1 MLTKKMVIRLGRFSI
16 IIVSLIFGFNSDQ
29 IQNLGHIIPE
39 ININQPLNLT
49 EITEI
54 GQKITVQISNKD
66 GFLGSGILIK
76 KENNTYTV
84 ITNDHVLRAGEAPY
98 NIKTFDQQIYLAT
111 VNLREENFN
120 NYDLA
125 TLTFI
130 SNIDYNLGKINHNI
144 KENESIFAVGYSF
157 TFNEDDLII
166 IDENS
171 PENEPLETEINL
183 NETIENLQF
192 TVKQGKVF
200 KILEKPLEGGYQ
212 LGYNSDVEKGMSGG
226 AIFNIKGEVIGI
238 NGMHPEPLW
247 GDPYVY
253 QDGTIP
259 EAILHEQMKH
269 YSWGILLNNY

>member
-1 MLTKKMVIRLGRFSI
+1 MTIRLGSFGI
-16 IIVSLIFGFNSDQ
+16 IMFSLILGFNSDQ

-54 GQKITVQISNKD
+54 GQKITVQILNKD

-76 KENNTYTV
+76 KENNIYTV
-84 ITNDHVLRAGEAPY
+84 ITNDHVLRSGEAPY
-98 NIKTFDQQIYLAT
+98 NLKTFDDQIYLAT
-111 VNLREENFN
+111 VELREENFN
-120 NYDLA
+120 YYDLA
-125 TLTFI
+125 TLTFS
-130 SNIDYNLGKINHNI
+130 SNIDYNLAKINHNI
-144 KENESIFAVGYSF
+144 QQNEVTFAVGYPF

-166 IDENS
+166 IDSEDQEIL
-171 PENEPLETEINL
+171 PLENETEVNK
-183 NETIENLQF
+183 IEEILQF

-200 KILEKPLEGGYQ
+200 MILEKPLQGGYQ
-212 LGYNSDVEKGMSGG
+212 LGYSSNVEKGMSGG
-226 AIFNIKGEVIGI
+226 AILNNKGEVIGI

-253 QDGTIP
+253 EDGTIP
-259 EAILHEQMKH
+259 ETSLHDQMKH